1 MSETIRALGC
11 KNSIFISDKGC
22 YSKTNV
28 SDMIAM
34 EMQYILLL
42 QDNTKLIPAEFDNE
56 LSDKRFEGRF
66 TYNGRNVWYKVCKSG
81 TNGNNVYIYQ
91 DDERKAAAN
100 ALFTERQEKNCGE
113 EGLEND
119 DIFKDTR
126 RGVFS
131 FVSNIQGKSPKEIYI
146 IYKERGEIEQCFD
159 YLKNNVVHKPMYA
172 RNNEDTDIGTESFF
186 NFVSLL
192 YFYRLVKA
200 LDKAGLKEK
209 YSPDEVIKRGRNVFK
224 ISDYLGHK
232 VITEM
237 TEDDANLFKALGLD
251 L

>member
-1 MSETIRALGC
+1 
-11 KNSIFISDKGC
+11 
-22 YSKTNV
+22 
-28 SDMIAM
+28 MIAM
-34 EMQYILLL
+34 GMQYILPL

-131 FVSNIQGKSPKEIYI
+131 FVSNIQGKSPRRSTSSTR
-146 IYKERGEIEQCFD
+146 RG
-159 YLKNNVVHKPMYA
+159 A
-172 RNNEDTDIGTESFF
+172 RSSSASTT
-186 NFVSLL
+186 
-192 YFYRLVKA
+192 
-200 LDKAGLKEK
+200 
-209 YSPDEVIKRGRNVFK
+209 
-224 ISDYLGHK
+224 
-232 VITEM
+232 
-237 TEDDANLFKALGLD
+237 
-251 L
+251 